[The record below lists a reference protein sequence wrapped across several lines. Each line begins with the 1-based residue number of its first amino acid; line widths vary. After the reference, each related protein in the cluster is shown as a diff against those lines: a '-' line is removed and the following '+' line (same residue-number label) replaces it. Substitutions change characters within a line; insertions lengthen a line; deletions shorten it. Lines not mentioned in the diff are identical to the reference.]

1 MRQTDNE
8 KLSTLLRELSW
19 SSHLHILAKSLN
31 GKLTA
36 LSREVLEVMSNET
49 VSLI

>member
-8 KLSTLLRELSW
+8 ILSTLLSELPW
-19 SSHLHILAKSLN
+19 ASHIYILAKSLN
-31 GKLTA
+31 GELTA
-36 LSREVLEVMSNET
+36 LSREMLEVMSNEK

>member
-8 KLSTLLRELSW
+8 NLSTLLSELPW

-36 LSREVLEVMSNET
+36 LSMEVLEVMCNET

>member
-8 KLSTLLRELSW
+8 NLSTLLRELPW
-19 SSHLHILAKSLN
+19 ASHLLIQAESLN

-36 LSREVLEVMSNET
+36 LSRDVWEVMSNET

>member
-1 MRQTDNE
+1 MMETNIE
-8 KLSTLLRELSW
+8 KLSTLLSELPW
-19 SSHLHILAKSLN
+19 ASHIHILAKSLN
-31 GKLTA
+31 GELTA